1 MSLLGN
7 YLILTKLFQK
17 YPITLLA
24 LYTQKKYIVW
34 GSIVRVLQLVA
45 QSRSTDVAEERH
57 GEAHSQDLST
67 INIKK
72 KVRLKNFN
80 KGILPYC
87 HRKKAS

>member
-17 YPITLLA
+17 YPITLVA
-24 LYTQKKYIVW
+24 FCNRTVQHEVLYTQKKYIVW
-34 GSIVRVLQLVA
+34 GSIARVLQLVA

-67 INIKK
+67 SNIKK
-72 KVRLKNFN
+72 K
-80 KGILPYC
+80 
-87 HRKKAS
+87 S